1 MAVCTC
7 LLQPRPLVENNFSQL
22 TADRKSKFLLVEYFY
37 IYGIHNYAMHLLVL
51 YYFPHTHAGSGDD
64 GAQPDYDSS
73 SQSSHSTHSS
83 TTTFQ
88 SSYTTSILPSSI
100 TSSPSSPSIST
111 HYTSSYMMSSPDP
124 SPSPQVNKKPPN
136 NHAVIYIASSISVLF
151 VFVVTVA
158 VVVVFILFVIMKR
171 RGCCFGLCPRY
182 KSKPQGEQLYPM
194 DNRSH
199 RNTGLPTR
207 VMLIHSTE
215 TKEKKLLEI
224 LTFLEQDL
232 GSLEEEDGKKL
243 FSICRYDTATERD
256 HPSEWLDKN
265 YKSCDYIICIMG
277 KKFKREWNNEIRP
290 NMPLVFAFHQLFN
303 ASFTTASS
311 NPLDKL
317 VIVLRSKSK
326 DEKHIPSQYL
336 RGKKIFEMD
345 DIQGLASYMLGRPR
359 HVFSNEHAV

>member
-1 MAVCTC
+1 
-7 LLQPRPLVENNFSQL
+7 
-22 TADRKSKFLLVEYFY
+22 
-37 IYGIHNYAMHLLVL
+37 MHVL
-51 YYFPHTHAGSGDD
+51 YYVSTYTGSGDD
-64 GAQPDYDSS
+64 GAPPYDSS
-73 SQSSHSTHSS
+73 SQSTKHS
-83 TTTFQ
+83 TTTSHSIHSTTTSQSIHSTTTSQ
-88 SSYTTSILPSSI
+88 SSYTSTSPSSI
-100 TSSPSSPSIST
+100 TSSPSSHST
-111 HYTSSYMMSSPDP
+111 SHYTSSSTVLMNGYMMSSPDP
-124 SPSPQVNKKPPN
+124 SPSPRANDKPSN
-136 NHAVIYIASSISVLF
+136 QAVVYIASSISFLL
-151 VFVVTVA
+151 VFATVA
-158 VVVVFILFVIMKR
+158 VIFILLVIMKR
-171 RGCCFGLCPRY
+171 RRCCLGIWPRC

-194 DNRSH
+194 DNIRPR
-199 RNTGLPTR
+199 RNNGLPTR

-232 GSLEEEDGKKL
+232 GSLEEDDGKKL

-265 YKSCDYIICIMG
+265 YKSCEYIICIMG
-277 KKFKREWNNEIRP
+277 KKFKQEWNNEIRP

-303 ASFTTASS
+303 ASFTTASA

-336 RGKKIFEMD
+336 RGRQIFEMD